1 MREKNISDW
10 PNNNAVIA
18 GCVVDTPMYE
28 FSIGDKSYYHMTIS
42 ARRLSGVEDL
52 VPCYIEDSKVAYISR
67 FAYVEVIGH
76 IRTKHVVD
84 SAGVNHTKVYI
95 EVHEVYPYTGNK
107 NRIDFIAHKFAD
119 IEIRET
125 PRGYRVCDTRVIN
138 NLPNRIGNLIP
149 ILLWSNNAELFARVP
164 LNSIVGITGR
174 FQSREY
180 NKFYEDG
187 TEEKKTAYEVS
198 VSKFAVLE
206 ERKESKED
214 GN

>member
-28 FSIGDKSYYHMTIS
+28 FSVGNKSYYRVTIS
-42 ARRLSGVEDL
+42 ARRLSGTEDL
-52 VPCYIEDSKVAYISR
+52 VPCYIEDSKVAYIHKYD
-67 FAYVEVIGH
+67 YVEIIGH

-84 SAGVNHTKVYI
+84 SVGVNHTKVYI
-95 EVHEVYPYTGNK
+95 EVHEVNPYTCDKNK
-107 NRIDFIAHKFAD
+107 VDFIAYKFAD
-119 IEIRET
+119 IEIRAT

-149 ILLWSNNAELFARVP
+149 ILLWSINAELFARIP

-187 TEEKKTAYEVS
+187 TEEKKTAYEIS
-198 VSKFAVLE
+198 VSRFKVLE
-206 ERKESKED
+206 ERKEKKD

>member
-1 MREKNISDW
+1 MAERSNW
-10 PNNNAVIA
+10 NNNSVIIA
-18 GCVVDTPMYE
+18 GCVVDTPIYE
-28 FSIGDKSYYHMTIS
+28 FSVGNKSYYRVIIS

-52 VPCYIEDSKVAYISR
+52 VPCYIEDSKVAYIRR
-67 FAYVEVIGH
+67 FDYVEVTGY
-76 IRTKHVVD
+76 IRTKHVMD
-84 SAGVNHTKVYI
+84 SMGKNHTKVYI
-95 EVHEVYPYTGNK
+95 EVHEVNPYICDKNK
-107 NRIDFIAHKFAD
+107 VDFIAYKFAD
-119 IEIRET
+119 VEIRAT

-187 TEEKKTAYEVS
+187 TEEKKTAYEIS
-198 VSKFAVLE
+198 VSKFKVLE
-206 ERKESKED
+206 ERKENKED

>member
-18 GCVVDTPMYE
+18 GCVVDTPMHE
-28 FSIGDKSYYHMTIS
+28 FSVGDKSYYHMTII
-42 ARRLSGVEDL
+42 ARRLSGVADL
-52 VPCYIEDSKVAYISR
+52 VPCYIEDSKVAYIHKYD
-67 FAYVEVIGH
+67 YVEVIGH
-76 IRTKHVVD
+76 IRTKHIMD
-84 SAGVNHTKVYI
+84 SAGKNHTKVYI
-95 EVHEVYPYTGNK
+95 EVHDVNPYTRDI
-107 NRIDFIAHKFAD
+107 NRIDFVAHKFAD
-119 IEIRET
+119 IEIRAT

-149 ILLWSNNAELFARVP
+149 ILLWSNNAELFARVS

-187 TEEKKTAYEVS
+187 TEEKRTAYEVS

>member
-10 PNNNAVIA
+10 SNNNAVIA
-18 GCVVDTPMYE
+18 GCVVDTPIYE
-28 FSIGDKSYYHMTIS
+28 FPVGNKSYYRVIIS
-42 ARRLSGVEDL
+42 ARRLSGTEDL
-52 VPCYIEDSKVAYISR
+52 VPCYIEDSKVSYISK
-67 FAYVEVIGH
+67 FDYVEVVGH

-84 SAGVNHTKVYI
+84 STGVNHTKVYI
-95 EVHEVYPYTGNK
+95 EVHEVKPYTCDK
-107 NRIDFIAHKFAD
+107 NRVDFIAHKFAD
-119 IEIRET
+119 VEIRAT

-198 VSKFAVLE
+198 VSRFEVLE
-206 ERKESKED
+206 ERKEKKD

>member
-28 FSIGDKSYYHMTIS
+28 FSVGDKSYYHMTIS

-52 VPCYIEDSKVAYISR
+52 VPCYIEDSKVAYIGK
-67 FAYVEVIGH
+67 FDYVEVTGY

-84 SAGVNHTKVYI
+84 SVGKNHTKVYI
-95 EVHEVYPYTGNK
+95 EVHDVNPYTCDK
-107 NRIDFIAHKFAD
+107 NRVDFIAHKFAD

-149 ILLWSNNAELFARVP
+149 ILLWSNNAELFGRVP
-164 LNSIVGITGR
+164 LNSIVGISGR

-180 NKFYEDG
+180 SKLYKDG
-187 TEEKKTAYEVS
+187 TEEKKTAYEIS
-198 VSKFAVLE
+198 VSRFKVLE
-206 ERKESKED
+206 EREENVN
-214 GN
+214 GH